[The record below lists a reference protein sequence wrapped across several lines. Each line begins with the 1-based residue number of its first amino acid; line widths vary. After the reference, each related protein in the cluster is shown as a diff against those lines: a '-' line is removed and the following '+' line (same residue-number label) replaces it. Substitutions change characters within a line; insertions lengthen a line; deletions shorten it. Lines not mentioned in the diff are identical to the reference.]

1 MKFFTA
7 RSRREKRFN
16 QCEDL
21 PQTWPLLQ
29 IWYRTILG
37 ENLAAREAELLAET
51 LPNLF
56 GYHLLQ
62 LGRLREEDW
71 LASSRVSHCAVM
83 DFHPPCAQEEDN
95 RFFGL
100 PDALPIVSDSM
111 DVLVLPHTLEFS
123 QRPHAILREAERV
136 LIPEGH
142 LVLLVFNPRSLWVIW
157 RWLFG
162 WRGKIPWCGKF
173 LSTTRV
179 RDWMELLGFDVIR
192 VQGYYYRPPLQHRA
206 VLHRL
211 GFLERLGRRFW
222 PLPGAGN
229 LIIARKRVVTMTPI
243 RPRWRPR
250 RERVATA
257 GLAEPFQQ
265 KDTHDETGC

>member
-1 MKFFTA
+1 MRFLSA
-7 RSRREKRFN
+7 RSRQEKRFN

-21 PQTWPLLQ
+21 PLTWPRLQ
-29 IWYRTILG
+29 TWYRTILG
-37 ENLAAREAELLAET
+37 ESLAAREAEVLAET

-62 LGRLREEDW
+62 LGRLSDEDW

-83 DFHPPCAQEEDN
+83 DFTTPFESEAEN
-95 RFFGL
+95 RLFGR
-100 PDALPIVSDSM
+100 PDQLPILSDSM

-123 QRPHAILREAERV
+123 LRPHAVLREAERV
-136 LIPEGH
+136 LIPEGQ
-142 LVLLVFNPRSLWVIW
+142 LVLLVFNPRSLWILW

-162 WRGKIPWCGKF
+162 WRRRIPWCAKF

-192 VQGYYYRPPLQHRA
+192 IQGYFYRPPVQHRA
-206 VLHRL
+206 ILQRL
-211 GFLERLGRRFW
+211 GVLERLGRRFW
-222 PLPGAGN
+222 PVLGACN
-229 LIIARKRVVTMTPI
+229 LIVARKRVVTMTPI

-257 GLAEPFQQ
+257 GLAEPFQH
-265 KDTHDETGC
+265 KDTHGHS